1 MLDNVKNMAL
11 AAVVSLVVGFA
22 LGVWT
27 NEQLAKAKKLD
38 AVVESQREV
47 ATDVRDSLNASIA
60 VEEKIT
66 ASTQN
71 VQEVR
76 KEVAKR
82 VKPPARKPAV
92 ETPRENLPEAHANL
106 RLRNDWTLDVGTV
119 WMLDSARE
127 GLPFDPARLRDGA
140 GEAPSDVGVPELID
154 NDLEVVQRYHELA
167 ERHNALVDYVES
179 VIQQQAAQ

>member
-1 MLDNVKNMAL
+1 MTNIKTL
-11 AAVVSLVVGFA
+11 AAAVALSVGVGFCA
-22 LGVWT
+22 GYYT
-27 NEQLAKAKKLD
+27 KARFAKADQLD

-47 ATDVRDSLNASIA
+47 AVDLRDSLKQSVA

-66 ASTQN
+66 ASTQA

-76 KEVAKR
+76 KQVVKR
-82 VKPPARKPAV
+82 VKPPTQKPA
-92 ETPRENLPEAHANL
+92 EKPDADRPEAFANL
-106 RLRNDWTLDVGTV
+106 RVRDDWTLDLGTV

-127 GLPFDPARLRDGA
+127 GLPFDPTRLRDGA
-140 GEAPSDVGVPELID
+140 GEASSDVGVPELID
-154 NDLEVVQRYHELA
+154 NDLEVVQQYHELA

>member
-1 MLDNVKNMAL
+1 MLNDAKNMAL
-11 AAVVSLVVGFA
+11 VAVASLVIGFA
-22 LGVWT
+22 AGAWT
-27 NEQLAKAKKLD
+27 NEQLTKADQLD
-38 AVVESQREV
+38 AAVESQRETAV
-47 ATDVRDSLNASIA
+47 DVRDSLKQSVA
-60 VEEKIT
+60 VEEKVA

-76 KEVAKR
+76 KQVAKR
-82 VKPPARKPAV
+82 VKPPVSQPTPEKPH
-92 ETPRENLPEAHANL
+92 ESLPEAQANL
-106 RLRNDWTLDVGTV
+106 RPRTDWTLDLGTV

-127 GLPFDPARLRDGA
+127 GLPFDPTRLRDGA

-154 NDLEVVQRYHELA
+154 NDLEVVERYHELA

>member
-1 MLDNVKNMAL
+1 MLDNVKNMAF
-11 AAVVSLVVGFA
+11 AAAASLVVGFA
-22 LGVWT
+22 LGAWT
-27 NEQLAKAKKLD
+27 NEQFAKAKKLD
-38 AVVESQREV
+38 AVVESQHEV
-47 ATDVRDSLNASIA
+47 ATDLRDSLSASIA

-71 VQEVR
+71 VKEVR
-76 KEVAKR
+76 KEIAKR

-92 ETPRENLPEAHANL
+92 ETPHESLPEAQANL
-106 RLRNDWTLDVGTV
+106 RPRTDWTLDLGTV

-127 GLPFDPARLRDGA
+127 GLPFDPTRLRDGA

-154 NDLEVVQRYHELA
+154 NDLEVVERYHELA